1 MRVEKVEEE
10 EEEEEEAEGEERGR
24 EGGREGMNRADT
36 EQREREAERGL
47 HVWATNVSGP
57 TESSQSVSPREN
69 KIYSDWREG
78 ALASQRSTRGVR
90 WNCGPRPLL
99 HSFPQPHLS
108 SLSLSLSTHPPS
120 LPAPVLFKYTRVY
133 MYIYIWLNHYNKI
146 ACPLLTVSHPLIS

>member
-36 EQREREAERGL
+36 EREAERGL

-108 SLSLSLSTHPPS
+108 SLSLSTHPPS